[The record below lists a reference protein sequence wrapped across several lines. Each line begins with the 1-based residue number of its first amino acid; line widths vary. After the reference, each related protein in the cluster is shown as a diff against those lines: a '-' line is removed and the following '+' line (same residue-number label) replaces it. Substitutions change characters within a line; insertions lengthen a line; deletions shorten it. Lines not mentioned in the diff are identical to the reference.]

1 MEVDRFRD
9 LQRKNIVRN
18 WTTLYRWIATEN
30 FPKPVRLR
38 PNSIGFIRS
47 DVEAWLAKR
56 QAA

>member
-9 LQRKNIVRN
+9 LKRKNIVRN

-30 FPKPVRLR
+30 FPKPVRLG
-38 PNSIGFIRS
+38 PNSIGFVRS

>member
-30 FPKPVRLR
+30 FPKPVRLG